1 MLERIES
8 VFSAI
13 SRVLA
18 EIATLTLWILT
29 GFVVL
34 SAFMRY
40 FYRRPF
46 NFTEELVGFL
56 FLASVFLAIPR
67 ATDKREHISVPLL
80 VNILPPALRK
90 VAEVIAAL
98 VVMAFSAVFTWESW
112 KFTAFSFEINARSEQ
127 MGVPVGIFQ
136 VAMPIG
142 IGLMGI
148 IAGLRLLI
156 FLVRGTL
163 TKPADEPTSSSP
175 L

>member
-1 MLERIES
+1 MLKRIES
-8 VFSAI
+8 ILSAV

-18 EIATLTLWILT
+18 EMATLTLWALT

-56 FLASVFLAIPR
+56 FLASVFLAIPL

-80 VNILPPALRK
+80 VSILPPPLRK
-90 VAEVIAAL
+90 AAEVIAAL
-98 VVMAFSAVFTWESW
+98 VVMTFAAVFTWESW
-112 KFTAFSFEINARSEQ
+112 KFAAFSFEINARSEQ
-127 MGVPVGIFQ
+127 MGLPVGIWQ
-136 VAMPIG
+136 TAMPVG

-148 IAGLRLLI
+148 IAAVRLVI
-156 FLVRGTL
+156 FFMHGRSGGRS
-163 TKPADEPTSSSP
+163 DEPTSSSP